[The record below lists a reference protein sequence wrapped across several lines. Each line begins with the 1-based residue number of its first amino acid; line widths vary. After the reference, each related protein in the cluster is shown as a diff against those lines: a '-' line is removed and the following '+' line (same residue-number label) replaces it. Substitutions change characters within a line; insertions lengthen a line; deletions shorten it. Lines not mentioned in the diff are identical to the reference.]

1 MTRQA
6 IVTCDRCGKFA
17 PVDADD
23 EIPEGWL
30 FVTLAEAFTTSSNAQ
45 GRDYCV
51 DCVAKFKEFSGT
63 YTP

>member
-6 IVTCDRCGKFA
+6 IVTCDRCGKWGR
-17 PVDADD
+17 VDADD

-30 FVTLAEAFTTSSNAQ
+30 FITVAEAFTTSSAK

-51 DCVAKFKEFSGT
+51 DCVAKFREFSGT